1 MAGDESSEQ
10 TNEWKPQGLADV
22 LEVLGCFEENQL
34 DANEMPM
41 ELIMD
46 LDSIEIENTL
56 DDSFDGFVQTRE
68 GGKASLEMSDGSL
81 LICSLSVV
89 RRSAYLS
96 DMSKAF
102 DSLESLP
109 IPSIV
114 GNEEM
119 KRLIVLTELLESQDE
134 REHEDLVR
142 HHLVDIDLP
151 ALLRLL
157 KAADFL
163 SCSLT
168 SLVEGEVI
176 KLVNIENWTKVFLSC
191 HSVMG
196 LKTLQEF
203 LLDFLLHQESDS
215 DGEKVK
221 LGEDTPVRFIKSVL
235 EQTKFPICEE
245 AKLDLVLDWAA
256 KSESAT
262 EEEKIDVLGKVKLKC
277 FDEVDTLEQLKIDIH
292 QVDFID
298 EECRENYLLDIN
310 EAIEFKKQPWD
321 LSFDYVRGR
330 EKLLDMREL
339 LREKSNL
346 PWPKLVGLFPRNSS
360 NSKYRLLNNSSL
372 QLQGKLGRLA
382 DLSDRVDT
390 ESLLCY
396 RTSLFFISTS
406 EDKLPSLCQQNFD
419 LNLTFHVLDLPSALR
434 SINDEYHCRSGQFAI
449 CQVAGYLYL
458 IAVDTFSPMAYDSL
472 GKRGMFRLNL
482 DLAIE
487 SCNQALAIENASILQ
502 WEHVTDIPE
511 EFLISSPNR
520 LFNGDSIKMVGVHD
534 SVLILTDDICVEFNV
549 GRTEW
554 KEVELAPPARSNPI
568 VIASQDNLFIIGGSC
583 MGKHLVSGQ
592 QYDTKTWKMN
602 LLPNI
607 PASVMMRLDLKHY
620 HGLHHGNKLYLSYT
634 WPNTRSQKHN
644 SVCSQNNLISSADQ
658 PRPLLVY
665 DIFLKQWSS
674 ETLSNTRL
682 FCLDRP
688 VWM

>member
-96 DMSKAF
+96 DMSKVKYISLKFSDAKFWLLIKLHPSDLNSQSVKGYSQAF
-102 DSLESLP
+102 DSIESLP

-449 CQVAGYLYL
+449 CQVRSYPYLFFTQHFLKKLPGGELSISDCRRHFQSNGLRQPGQERYVPSQLGLGHRVLQPSAGNRECQHL
-458 IAVDTFSPMAYDSL
+458 AVGARHRHPGGVPHLQPQPAVQRGFHQDGRSARQRPHPHRRHLCRVQCWENRMEGGGAGTSSSKQSNCDRFSRQP
-472 GKRGMFRLNL
+472 
-482 DLAIE
+482 
-487 SCNQALAIENASILQ
+487 
-502 WEHVTDIPE
+502 
-511 EFLISSPNR
+511 
-520 LFNGDSIKMVGVHD
+520 
-534 SVLILTDDICVEFNV
+534 
-549 GRTEW
+549 
-554 KEVELAPPARSNPI
+554 
-568 VIASQDNLFIIGGSC
+568 
-583 MGKHLVSGQ
+583 
-592 QYDTKTWKMN
+592 
-602 LLPNI
+602 
-607 PASVMMRLDLKHY
+607 
-620 HGLHHGNKLYLSYT
+620 LHHRWILHGKTPCIRLEDELLS
-634 WPNTRSQKHN
+634 S
-644 SVCSQNNLISSADQ
+644 
-658 PRPLLVY
+658 
-665 DIFLKQWSS
+665 
-674 ETLSNTRL
+674 
-682 FCLDRP
+682 
-688 VWM
+688 

>member
-1 MAGDESSEQ
+1 MAGDESSERPND
-10 TNEWKPQGLADV
+10 TEWKPQGLVDV

-81 LICSLSVV
+81 LICSLCVV

-96 DMSKAF
+96 DMSKVKYICLKFSHAKFWLLIKLHPSDLNSQSVKGYSQAF
-102 DSLESLP
+102 DSIESLP

-114 GNEEM
+114 GNEVM
-119 KRLIVLTELLESQDE
+119 KRLIALTEVLESQDE

-262 EEEKIDVLGKVKLKC
+262 QEEKIDVLGKVKLKC

-292 QVDFID
+292 RVDFID

-449 CQVAGYLYL
+449 CQVASYPYLFFTQHFLKKNHQVASYLYL

-583 MGKHLVSGQ
+583 MGKHLVSG
-592 QYDTKTWKMN
+592 
-602 LLPNI
+602 
-607 PASVMMRLDLKHY
+607 
-620 HGLHHGNKLYLSYT
+620 
-634 WPNTRSQKHN
+634 
-644 SVCSQNNLISSADQ
+644 
-658 PRPLLVY
+658 
-665 DIFLKQWSS
+665 
-674 ETLSNTRL
+674 
-682 FCLDRP
+682 
-688 VWM
+688 